1 MLSDLKYSILLPILI
16 AFAISA
22 ILGPVIIPW
31 LHKLKFGQYIREEG
45 PKAHQKKSGTP
56 TMGGIIFLL
65 AAMGGISVFCQRLSE
80 DRSGYVYYI
89 GLWCDRISG

>member
-1 MLSDLKYSILLPILI
+1 MFSDLKYSILLPILI

-31 LHKLKFGQYIREEG
+31 LHKLKFGQYIREDG
-45 PKAHQKKSGTP
+45 PKEHQKKSGTP

-65 AAMGGISVFCQRLSE
+65 AAEMAKKAGITLPIYEKIAETLRCRFQKQ
-80 DRSGYVYYI
+80 
-89 GLWCDRISG
+89 

>member
-65 AAMGGISVFCQRLSE
+65 AAMVASLLFVR
-80 DRSGYVYYI
+80 DYVYYI

>member
-56 TMGGIIFLL
+56 TMGGIIFL
-65 AAMGGISVFCQRLSE
+65 
-80 DRSGYVYYI
+80 
-89 GLWCDRISG
+89 